1 MGVAKISAVT
11 VTPGDQEDSNEGVR
25 LVNVKFKEAK
35 IAEKLADTSVSFGSC
50 FDMVEKGTM
59 GHQQGW
65 VWHIRLWLMR
75 WDQLRNIQTRPKGV
89 GSVELNNQV
98 IESCFVENVRD

>member
-1 MGVAKISAVT
+1 VT
-11 VTPGDQEDSNEGVR
+11 GKANLFRRCGENKCSQVTPGDQEDSSEGVR

-50 FDMVEKGTM
+50 FDMAEKGTT

-65 VWHIRLWLMR
+65 VWHI
-75 WDQLRNIQTRPKGV
+75 DYG
-89 GSVELNNQV
+89 
-98 IESCFVENVRD
+98 